1 MLRLGVNVD
10 LVAVMRADGR
20 GKEPNPVAAAVQ
32 AEVGGADG
40 IVATLREDRRYLTER
55 DIALLKEVV
64 TTHFNLRVAAKE
76 EMVKRAVAVQPDMV
90 TLIPALAQG
99 VVPPAGVDVVAAV
112 EAMTELVAGLRG
124 SNVVVTVRIEP
135 EVRQVKAAAQVGV
148 DYVELNTTQLAL
160 AQDLNA
166 QSEQLEKLRAA
177 ALAANKLGLGVSVA
191 GGLNYQNVREVAKI
205 VQIEEVN
212 VGHALLCRALLVGL
226 AQAVRDMAVVL
237 RESAPQGNG
246 R

>member
-10 LVAVMRADGR
+10 LVAVLRAEGR

-40 IVATLREDRRYLTER
+40 IVATLREDRRYLTEP
-55 DIALLKEVV
+55 DIALLREVV
-64 TTHFNLRVAAKE
+64 NTHLNLRVAAKG
-76 EMVKRAVAVQPDMV
+76 EMVKKVIGAQPDMV
-90 TLIPALAQG
+90 TLIPGLAQG
-99 VVPPAGVDVVAAV
+99 AAPAAGVDVVAA
-112 EAMTELVAGLRG
+112 ADALAELVVVLRR
-124 SNVVVTVRIEP
+124 SNIVVTVRIEP
-135 EVRQVKAAAQVGV
+135 ELRQVKAAAKVGV

-177 ALAANKLGLGVSVA
+177 VLAANKLGLGVSAA
-191 GGLNYQNVREVAKI
+191 GGLDYQNVREVAKI
-205 VQIEEVN
+205 VHIEEVN

-226 AQAVRDMAVVL
+226 AQAVRDMAVIL
-237 RESAPQGNG
+237 RESAPAS
-246 R
+246 

>member
-10 LVAVMRADGR
+10 LVAVMRAEGR

-40 IVATLREDRRYLTER
+40 IVATLREDRRYLTEP
-55 DIALLKEVV
+55 DIALLRAVV
-64 TTHFNLRVAAKE
+64 STHLNLRVAAKE
-76 EMVKRAVAVQPDMV
+76 EMVKKVMGAQPDMV
-90 TLIPALAQG
+90 TLIPGLAQG
-99 VVPPAGVDVVAAV
+99 VVPPVGVDVAGAAD
-112 EAMTELVAGLRG
+112 ALAELVVALRR
-124 SNVVVTVRIEP
+124 SNIVVTVRIEP
-135 EVRQVKAAAQVGV
+135 ELRQVKAAAQVGV
-148 DYVELNTTQLAL
+148 DYVELNTTHLAL

-177 ALAANKLGLGVSVA
+177 ALAANKLGLGVSAA

-205 VQIEEVN
+205 VSIEEIN
-212 VGHALLCRALLVGL
+212 VGHALLGRALLVGL

-237 RESAPQGNG
+237 RESAPAS
-246 R
+246 

>member
-10 LVAVMRADGR
+10 LVAVLRAEGR

-40 IVATLREDRRYLTER
+40 IVATLREDRRYLTEP
-55 DIALLKEVV
+55 DIALLREVV
-64 TTHFNLRVAAKE
+64 NTHLNLRVAAKG
-76 EMVKRAVAVQPDMV
+76 EMVKKVMGAQPDMV
-90 TLIPALAQG
+90 TLIPGLAQG
-99 VVPPAGVDVVAAV
+99 VAPAAGVDVVAA
-112 EAMTELVAGLRG
+112 ADALAELVVALRR
-124 SNVVVTVRIEP
+124 SNIVVTVRIEP
-135 EVRQVKAAAQVGV
+135 ELRQVKAAAQVGV
-148 DYVELNTTQLAL
+148 DYVELNTIHLAL

-177 ALAANKLGLGVSVA
+177 ALAANKLGLGVSAA

-205 VQIEEVN
+205 VYIEEVN

-237 RESAPQGNG
+237 RESAPAS
-246 R
+246 